1 MPPPALGLHPGLSA
15 VLPMGLSPPRLLLP
29 RRYRSGVTPLCS
41 RDKCLYSSCQTLNI
55 STMIQRK
62 YTFNHMMVGEEQL
75 AACDSQNRTF
85 WNAVSSIDAA
95 HPKTTACAT
104 EYLQRDRH
112 GRILLRCRF
121 SASEPTVA
129 TLLQR
134 AYENHYQS
142 RPITVPNEFL
152 NDLEI
157 E

>member
-1 MPPPALGLHPGLSA
+1 
-15 VLPMGLSPPRLLLP
+15 
-29 RRYRSGVTPLCS
+29 
-41 RDKCLYSSCQTLNI
+41 
-55 STMIQRK
+55 MIQRK

-85 WNAVSSIDAA
+85 WNAVSSIGAA
-95 HPKTTACAT
+95 YPKITACAT

-121 SASEPTVA
+121 SVSEPTVA
-129 TLLQR
+129 TLLQQ
-134 AYENHYQS
+134 AYENYYQS